1 MKSKAILIA
10 ASILIT
16 SLAAGCSSNSSQN
29 STNSSSAGAVSSS
42 SATTLAESGN
52 DKENTDESDVSKSE
66 SKTEQIAG
74 DPVDSNWFDDAVFIG
89 DSVTLKLSYYCED
102 HDDLGN
108 AEFLC
113 EGSLGYTNAL
123 WELDHEDNVHP
134 VYNGDKVT
142 VDQGVKLINPKKIFI
157 MLGMNDIGLYGVD
170 DAVSSMIE
178 LTDKIK
184 KSCPDAVIYI
194 ESVTPMVEG
203 NSIGSLNNESI
214 REFDEKLKPVCKE
227 KGYTYLDVS
236 SAVSDENGNLIYE
249 YCGDPPTDDNPDA
262 MGLHFTDTGC
272 AKWAEYLRT
281 HVQ

>member
-142 VDQGVKLINPKKIFI
+142 VDQGMYNT
-157 MLGMNDIGLYGVD
+157 G
-170 DAVSSMIE
+170 
-178 LTDKIK
+178 
-184 KSCPDAVIYI
+184 AVIGI
-194 ESVTPMVEG
+194 FTFMITATITLVTYRR
-203 NSIGSLNNESI
+203 SKAYNE
-214 REFDEKLKPVCKE
+214 E
-227 KGYTYLDVS
+227 
-236 SAVSDENGNLIYE
+236 
-249 YCGDPPTDDNPDA
+249 
-262 MGLHFTDTGC
+262 DTF
-272 AKWAEYLRT
+272 
-281 HVQ
+281 Q